1 MKNKIPEF
9 KNYKDEAEFW
19 DTHDVTDYLKEMK
32 LEDVEFLPRQVK
44 TESVTIR
51 IEPEL
56 KKRLEEIARM
66 NSVSLST
73 LARLSLIDKL
83 RTKHSI

>member
-32 LEDVEFLPRQVK
+32 LEDVEFLPR
-44 TESVTIR
+44 
-51 IEPEL
+51 
-56 KKRLEEIARM
+56 
-66 NSVSLST
+66 
-73 LARLSLIDKL
+73 
-83 RTKHSI
+83 